1 MSANTRRIRL
11 YRAALKA
18 AQTLARSCTSLVSM
32 PVSTE
37 NDMRLDGIA
46 LQDFI
51 DRTHRYEREAN
62 EHLERK
68 VASRRRRAA

>member
-18 AQTLARSCTSLVSM
+18 AQTLARSCTGLVSM

-37 NDMRLDGIA
+37 NDMRLDSIA

-51 DRTHRYEREAN
+51 DRAHRYEREAN